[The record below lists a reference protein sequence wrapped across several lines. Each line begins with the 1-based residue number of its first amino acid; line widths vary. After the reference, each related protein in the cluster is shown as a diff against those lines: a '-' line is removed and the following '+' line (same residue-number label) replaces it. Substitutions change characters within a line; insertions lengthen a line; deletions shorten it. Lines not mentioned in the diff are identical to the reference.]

1 MDKEGKFVMSNT
13 FSFKRFGQVLA
24 KDGRAY
30 FHNYGIG
37 MIASVCLPVVFW
49 VTSLVLGIDFDSE
62 TRGNIIGGYL
72 FAIVTFIPE
81 VLYGKAN
88 LSRDGVSFAMLPAT
102 AAEKFFSMFF
112 YCSIL
117 TPIVCGLGCWG
128 VDSLMTLMPFG
139 GFKEFV
145 NLPIDSRDPQNITIR
160 AYIYMYIL
168 VLLWSSCFLLGNMVF
183 KKNKAAKTLG
193 WLLLTFFVIILM
205 IMIPLINRP
214 FAHFMLDVSVE
225 DTVLYQRVIIFATII
240 MVVLL
245 DYLTYRK
252 IKTQKY

>member
-30 FHNYGIG
+30 FRNYGIG

-62 TRGNIIGGYL
+62 TRGNIIGGFL

-145 NLPIDSRDPQNITIR
+145 HPINMNNPIGIIIR
-160 AYIYMYIL
+160 EIA
-168 VLLWSSCFLLGNMVF
+168 VFLLFFLLLGSCFLLGNMFF
-183 KKNKAAKTLG
+183 KKHKAAKTFG
-193 WLLLTFFVIILM
+193 WLLLVFFVLVVAILVPAMNNPKDLFIFNMYAESFLWIFVSIFIVGIIL
-205 IMIPLINRP
+205 IN
-214 FAHFMLDVSVE
+214 
-225 DTVLYQRVIIFATII
+225 
-240 MVVLL
+240 
-245 DYLTYRK
+245 YLTYRR
-252 IKTQKY
+252 IKNQKY

>member
-1 MDKEGKFVMSNT
+1 MNNT
-13 FSFKRFGQVLA
+13 FDFKRFGQVLA
-24 KDGRAY
+24 IDGRKH
-30 FHNYGIG
+30 FRSFGIG
-37 MIASVCLPVVFW
+37 MIVSVCLPVILW
-49 VTSLVLGIDFDSE
+49 VASLVFNFNIDSE
-62 TRGNIIGGYL
+62 TRGNFIGGFL
-72 FAIVTFIPE
+72 VAIIMLVPE
-81 VLYGKAN
+81 ILYGKAN
-88 LSRDGVSFAMLPAT
+88 LSREGVGFAMLPAT

-145 NLPIDSRDPQNITIR
+145 NLPIDSRVPQNITIR

-183 KKNKAAKTLG
+183 KKNKAAKTGG

-205 IMIPLINRP
+205 TMIPLINRP
-214 FAHFMLDVSVE
+214 LAHFMLDVSVE